1 GHVRVQGLD
10 VQEWG
15 AEIRRHTGYVTHQ
28 PLLYKDLSV
37 LENLRFFGRMY
48 GITDLEP
55 RIQQLLTRVE
65 LLERQ
70 HDIVRTLSRGMQ
82 QRLAIARA
90 ILHNPTILLLD
101 EPYAGLDQH
110 AAELVTTLLYEWQSS
125 GGTILMTT
133 HDLTWAT
140 GVSNAVLVL
149 LNGCMVYQAE
159 TSTLSERDIRDVYRQ
174 YAGGC
179 K

>member
-1 GHVRVQGLD
+1 
-10 VQEWG
+10 
-15 AEIRRHTGYVTHQ
+15 
-28 PLLYKDLSV
+28 
-37 LENLRFFGRMY
+37 
-48 GITDLEP
+48 
-55 RIQQLLTRVE
+55 
-65 LLERQ
+65 
-70 HDIVRTLSRGMQ
+70 
-82 QRLAIARA
+82 
-90 ILHNPTILLLD
+90 D

-110 AAELVTTLLYEWQSS
+110 AAELVNTLLYEWQSS

-149 LNGCMVYQAE
+149 LNGCVVYQAE